1 MAKVAPER
9 AQLRRPGN
17 RYPSSVAGVIGDM
30 SEIKTASSPVAATS
44 AVTDE
49 LLVSVVIPA
58 LNEAESIVACVRRS
72 IDTMGD
78 HGIRGEVIVADN
90 GSTDGTPELAREA
103 GARVINEQRKGYGS
117 AYLAGFASARGK
129 YIVMGDADETYDF
142 SEIARFIEPL
152 EDGADFVMG
161 SRLRGKIHPGA
172 MPWLHRYVGNP
183 VLTGVLNLFF
193 KTGVSDA
200 HCGMR
205 AFRRE
210 LLPRLDLRTTG
221 MEFASEQ
228 VIRSSKLGLDIREIP
243 IEYHPRTGES
253 KLSSFSDGWRHLRF
267 LLVHSPT
274 WLFLVPGL
282 AMILLGVVVG
292 AVSLFSVPLFGRQW
306 QLHTLIAGSM
316 LAIVG
321 AQVARLGVS
330 ARTYAFCYLGE
341 HDPLFDRMRARL
353 RLEHGLIAGALMFA
367 TGFIMAAV
375 VLVIWIHRGFGELR
389 EEKLA
394 IAGLALIVIGIQII
408 FGAFFLSILGLR
420 RRSRALEDPQPP
432 AAG

>member
-1 MAKVAPER
+1 
-9 AQLRRPGN
+9 
-17 RYPSSVAGVIGDM
+17 M
-30 SEIKTASSPVAATS
+30 SEIQTAGSPVTATS
-44 AVTDE
+44 TAFDE
-49 LLVSVVIPA
+49 PLVSVVIPA
-58 LNEAESIVACVRRS
+58 LNEAESIEACVRRS
-72 IDTMGD
+72 LETMSA
-78 HGIRGEVIVADN
+78 HGIAGEVVVADN
-90 GSTDGTPELAREA
+90 GSDDGTPELAKAA
-103 GARVINEQRKGYGS
+103 GARVIHEQRKGYGS
-117 AYLAGFASARGK
+117 AYLAGFAAARGK

-142 SEIARFIEPL
+142 REIARFVEPL
-152 EDGADFVMG
+152 EDGADLVMG
-161 SRLRGKIHPGA
+161 SRLRGRIHPGA

-193 KTGVSDA
+193 RTGVSDA

-205 AFRRE
+205 AFRRD

-274 WLFLVPGL
+274 WLFLIPGL
-282 AMILLGVVVG
+282 LMIAIGVAAG
-292 AVSLFSVPLFGRQW
+292 AISLFNLPVFGRQW
-306 QLHTLIAGSM
+306 QLHALIAASM

-321 AQVARLGVS
+321 AQVAQLGVS
-330 ARTYAFCYLGE
+330 ARTYAFYYLGE
-341 HDPLFDRMRARL
+341 HDPLFDRLRARL
-353 RLEHGLIAGALMFA
+353 RLEHGLIAGTLIALV
-367 TGFIMAAV
+367 GFVMAV
-375 VLVIWIHRGFGELR
+375 VVLIIWINRGFGELR

-394 IAGLALIVIGIQII
+394 VAGLALLVIGIQTV

-420 RRSRALEDPQPP
+420 RRSRSLEDPQPP

>member
-1 MAKVAPER
+1 
-9 AQLRRPGN
+9 
-17 RYPSSVAGVIGDM
+17 M
-30 SEIKTASSPVAATS
+30 SETNTVSSPIASTSAATG
-44 AVTDE
+44 E

-58 LNEAESIVACVRRS
+58 LNEAESIEACVRRS
-72 IDTMGD
+72 IETMET
-78 HGIRGEVIVADN
+78 HGIPGEVVVADN
-90 GSTDGTPELAREA
+90 GSDDGTPELARAA
-103 GARVINEQRKGYGS
+103 GARVIHEQRKGYGS

-142 SEIARFIEPL
+142 REIARFIEPL
-152 EDGADFVMG
+152 EQGADLVMG
-161 SRLRGKIHPGA
+161 SRLRGTIHRGA

-193 KTGVSDA
+193 RTGVSDA

-205 AFRRE
+205 AFRRD

-282 AMILLGVVVG
+282 AMILIGALVG
-292 AVSLFSVPLFGRQW
+292 AISLFNVPLFGRQW
-306 QLHTLIAGSM
+306 ELHTLIAGSM

-321 AQVARLGVS
+321 TQVAQLGVS
-330 ARTYAFCYLGE
+330 ARTYAFYYLGE

-353 RLEHGLIAGALMFA
+353 RLEHGLIAGALVFLV
-367 TGFIMAAV
+367 GFVMAV
-375 VLVIWIHRGFGELR
+375 VVLIIWIHRGFGELR

-394 IAGLALIVIGIQII
+394 IAGLALVVIGIQMI

-420 RRSRALEDPQPP
+420 RRSRAVEDPQPP
-432 AAG
+432 VAS

>member
-1 MAKVAPER
+1 MKHP
-9 AQLRRPGN
+9 RRVTRPN
-17 RYPSSVAGVIGDM
+17 RYPSCVAGVIGDM
-30 SEIKTASSPVAATS
+30 SETNTVSSPIATTNAATG
-44 AVTDE
+44 E

-58 LNEAESIVACVRRS
+58 LNEAESIEACVRRS
-72 IDTMGD
+72 IETMEQ
-78 HGIRGEVIVADN
+78 HGIPGEVVVADN
-90 GSTDGTPELAREA
+90 GSDDGTPELARAA
-103 GARVINEQRKGYGS
+103 GARVIHEQRKGYGS

-142 SEIARFIEPL
+142 SEIARFIAPRDE
-152 EDGADFVMG
+152 GADLVMG

-172 MPWLHRYVGNP
+172 MPPLHRYVGNP

-193 KTGVSDA
+193 RTGVSDA

-205 AFRRE
+205 AFRRD

-228 VIRSSKLGLDIREIP
+228 VIRASKLGLDIREIP

-282 AMILLGVVVG
+282 GMVIIGALVG
-292 AVSLFSVPLFGRQW
+292 AISLFNVPIFGRQW
-306 QLHTLIAGSM
+306 ELHTLIAGSM

-321 AQVARLGVS
+321 AQVIQLGVS
-330 ARTYAFCYLGE
+330 ARAYAFYYLGE
-341 HDPLFDRMRARL
+341 HDPLFDKLRAKL
-353 RLEHGLIAGALMFA
+353 RLEHGLMAGAVVFL
-367 TGFIMAAV
+367 TGLIMAAV
-375 VLVIWIHRGFGELR
+375 VLGIWIHRGFGELR

-394 IAGLALIVIGIQII
+394 IAGLVLVVIGIQMV

-432 AAG
+432 AAE

>member
-1 MAKVAPER
+1 
-9 AQLRRPGN
+9 
-17 RYPSSVAGVIGDM
+17 M
-30 SEIKTASSPVAATS
+30 SETKTASSPITATS
-44 AVTDE
+44 AATDE

-58 LNEAESIVACVRRS
+58 LNEAESIEACVRRS
-72 IDTMGD
+72 IDTMEK

-90 GSTDGTPELAREA
+90 GSDDGTPELARSA
-103 GARVINEQRKGYGS
+103 GARVIHEQRKGYGS
-117 AYLAGFASARGK
+117 AYLAGFASARGR

-142 SEIARFIEPL
+142 GEIARFIEPL
-152 EDGADFVMG
+152 DEGADLVMG

-193 KTGVSDA
+193 RTGVSDA

-274 WLFLVPGL
+274 YLFLVPGIGL
-282 AMILLGVVVG
+282 ALLGVLIG
-292 AVSLFSVPLFGRQW
+292 AISLFNVNLFGRQW
-306 QLHTLIAGSM
+306 QLHTMIVGGM

-321 AQVARLGVS
+321 AQVAQLGVS
-330 ARTYAFCYLGE
+330 ARTYAFYYLGE
-341 HDPLFDRMRARL
+341 HDPLFDKLRAKL
-353 RLEHGLIAGALMFA
+353 RLEHGLIAGALVFL
-367 TGFIMAAV
+367 TGLIMAAV
-375 VLVIWIHRGFGELR
+375 VLGIWIHRGFGELR

-394 IAGLALIVIGIQII
+394 IAGLVLVVIGIQMV

-432 AAG
+432 AAE

>member
-1 MAKVAPER
+1 
-9 AQLRRPGN
+9 
-17 RYPSSVAGVIGDM
+17 M

-221 MEFASEQ
+221 MEFAPEQ

-292 AVSLFSVPLFGRQW
+292 AVSLFNVPLFGRQW

-321 AQVARLGVS
+321 TQVAQLGVFS
-330 ARTYAFCYLGE
+330 RTYAFYYLGE
-341 HDPLFDRMRARL
+341 HDPLFDKVRAKM
-353 RLEHGLIAGALMFA
+353 RLEHGLIAGALVFLVDL
-367 TGFIMAAV
+367 IMAAV

-394 IAGLALIVIGIQII
+394 IAGLALVVIGIQMI

>member
-1 MAKVAPER
+1 
-9 AQLRRPGN
+9 
-17 RYPSSVAGVIGDM
+17 M
-30 SEIKTASSPVAATS
+30 SEIQTAGSPVTATS
-44 AVTDE
+44 TAVDE
-49 LLVSVVIPA
+49 PLVSVVIPA
-58 LNEAESIVACVRRS
+58 LNEAESIEACVRRS
-72 IDTMGD
+72 IETMTT
-78 HGIRGEVIVADN
+78 HGIAGEVVVADN
-90 GSTDGTPELAREA
+90 GSDDGTPELAKAA
-103 GARVINEQRKGYGS
+103 GARVIHEQRKGYGS
-117 AYLAGFASARGK
+117 AYLAGFAAARGK

-142 SEIARFIEPL
+142 REIARFVEPL
-152 EDGADFVMG
+152 EDGADLVMG
-161 SRLRGKIHPGA
+161 SRLRGRIHPGA

-183 VLTGVLNLFF
+183 MLTGVLNLFF
-193 KTGVSDA
+193 RTGVSDA

-205 AFRRE
+205 AFRRD

-274 WLFLVPGL
+274 WLFLIPGL
-282 AMILLGVVVG
+282 LMIAIGVAAG
-292 AVSLFSVPLFGRQW
+292 AISLFNLPVFGRQW
-306 QLHTLIAGSM
+306 QLHALIAASM

-321 AQVARLGVS
+321 AQVAQLGVS
-330 ARTYAFCYLGE
+330 ARTYAFYYLGE
-341 HDPLFDRMRARL
+341 HDPLFDRLRARL
-353 RLEHGLIAGALMFA
+353 RLEHGLIAGTLIALV
-367 TGFIMAAV
+367 GFVMAV
-375 VLVIWIHRGFGELR
+375 VVLIIWIHRGFGELR

-394 IAGLALIVIGIQII
+394 VAGLALLVIGIQTV

-420 RRSRALEDPQPP
+420 RRSRSLEDPQPP

>member
-1 MAKVAPER
+1 MSRTETADNTVTATR
-9 AQLRRPGN
+9 A
-17 RYPSSVAGVIGDM
+17 
-30 SEIKTASSPVAATS
+30 ASG
-44 AVTDE
+44 E

-58 LNEAESIVACVRRS
+58 LNEAESIEACVRRS
-72 IDTMGD
+72 IETMD
-78 HGIRGEVIVADN
+78 QNGIAGEVVVADN
-90 GSTDGTPELAREA
+90 GSTDGTPDLARAA
-103 GARVINEQRKGYGS
+103 GARVIHEQRQGYGS
-117 AYLAGFASARGK
+117 AYLAGFAAARGT

-142 SEIARFIEPL
+142 TEIARFIEPL
-152 EDGADFVMG
+152 EEGADLVMG

-172 MPWLHRYVGNP
+172 MPPLHRYVGNP

-193 KTGVSDA
+193 RTGVSDA

-228 VIRSSKLGLDIREIP
+228 VIRASKLGLDIREIP

-274 WLFLVPGL
+274 YLFLVPGL
-282 AMILLGVVVG
+282 LMVLLGIVVG
-292 AVSLFSVPLFGRQW
+292 AISIFDVPVFGRQW
-306 QLHTLIAGSM
+306 QLHTLIAASM

-321 AQVARLGVS
+321 AQVVQLGVS
-330 ARTYAFCYLGE
+330 ARTYAFYYLGE
-341 HDPLFDRMRARL
+341 HDPLFDKMRAKL
-353 RLEHGLIAGALMFA
+353 RLEHGLIAGAIVGLAGFA
-367 TGFIMAAV
+367 MTVAV
-375 VLVIWIHRGFGELR
+375 VVVWANRGFGELR

-394 IAGLALIVIGIQII
+394 IAGLTLVVLGIQMV

-420 RRSRALEDPQPP
+420 RRSRATEDPQPP
-432 AAG
+432 VAD

>member
-1 MAKVAPER
+1 
-9 AQLRRPGN
+9 
-17 RYPSSVAGVIGDM
+17 M

-90 GSTDGTPELAREA
+90 GSTDGTPDLAREA

-282 AMILLGVVVG
+282 AMILLGAVVG

-321 AQVARLGVS
+321 TQVAQLGVFS
-330 ARTYAFCYLGE
+330 RTYAFYYLGE
-341 HDPLFDRMRARL
+341 HDPLFDKVRAKM
-353 RLEHGLIAGALMFA
+353 RLEHGLMAGALVFLV
-367 TGFIMAAV
+367 GLIMAAV
-375 VLVIWIHRGFGELR
+375 VLVIWINRGFGELR

-394 IAGLALIVIGIQII
+394 IAGLALVVIGIQMI

>member
-1 MAKVAPER
+1 
-9 AQLRRPGN
+9 
-17 RYPSSVAGVIGDM
+17 M
-30 SEIKTASSPVAATS
+30 SEIQTAGSPVAATS
-44 AVTDE
+44 TAVDE
-49 LLVSVVIPA
+49 PLVSVVIPA
-58 LNEAESIVACVRRS
+58 LNEAESIEACVRRS
-72 IDTMGD
+72 IETMEA
-78 HGIRGEVIVADN
+78 HGIAGEVVVADN
-90 GSTDGTPELAREA
+90 GSDDGTPELAKAA
-103 GARVINEQRKGYGS
+103 GARVIHEQRKGYGS
-117 AYLAGFASARGK
+117 AYLAGFAAARGK

-142 SEIARFIEPL
+142 GEIARFVEPL
-152 EDGADFVMG
+152 EEGADLVMG
-161 SRLRGKIHPGA
+161 SRLRGHIHPGA

-193 KTGVSDA
+193 RTGVSDA

-205 AFRRE
+205 AFRRD

-274 WLFLVPGL
+274 WLFLIPGL
-282 AMILLGVVVG
+282 LMIAIGVAAG
-292 AVSLFSVPLFGRQW
+292 TISLFNLPVFGRQW
-306 QLHTLIAGSM
+306 QLHALIAASM

-321 AQVARLGVS
+321 AQVAQLGVS
-330 ARTYAFCYLGE
+330 ARTYAFYYLGE
-341 HDPLFDRMRARL
+341 HDPLFDRLRARL
-353 RLEHGLIAGALMFA
+353 RLEHGLIAGTLIGLVGFVMAL
-367 TGFIMAAV
+367 V
-375 VLVIWIHRGFGELR
+375 VLIIWIHRGFGELR

-394 IAGLALIVIGIQII
+394 VAGLALVVIGIQTV

-420 RRSRALEDPQPP
+420 RRSRSLEDPQPP